1 VFTDAREAG
10 PAQREEA
17 MHIAKTEIGHR
28 VMKDR
33 SIPLTPRQR
42 SAFILVDGKRTLD
55 QVLAATAA
63 TGVTR
68 EDIDHLFEL
77 GLITDSAPQETAA
90 EEAAA
95 EAQAAA
101 IEHHKH
107 RTPQE
112 RYAEAYPIA
121 TRLTAAL
128 GLRGFRLNLAVEGA
142 TNYEQLLAVA
152 PRIKEAVGPEKYAP
166 LDDALNDR

>member
-1 VFTDAREAG
+1 MILVKTDA
-10 PAQREEA
+10 
-17 MHIAKTEIGHR
+17 GHR

-42 SAFILVDGKRTLD
+42 SALILFDGKRTLNE
-55 QVLAATAA
+55 VLASTAA

-68 EDIDHLFEL
+68 EDVDHLAEL
-77 GLITDSAPQETAA
+77 GLLADPAPQVTAA

-95 EAQAAA
+95 HAQAEA

-121 TRLTAAL
+121 TKLTAAL

-142 TNYEQLLAVA
+142 TNYEELVTVA
-152 PRIKEAVGPEKYAP
+152 PKIREAVGPEKFKP